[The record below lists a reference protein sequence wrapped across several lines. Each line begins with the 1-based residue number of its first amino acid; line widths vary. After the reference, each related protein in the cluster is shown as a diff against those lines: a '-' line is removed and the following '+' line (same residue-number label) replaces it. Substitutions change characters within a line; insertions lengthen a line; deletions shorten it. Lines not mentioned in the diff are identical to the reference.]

1 MVYKPEDI
9 LKQLKEEK
17 ITIGKGLTEINQII
31 FRYDNAYLASQT
43 YFLLYS
49 DLEPGNLFQILNST
63 KKSN

>member
-31 FRYDNAYLASQT
+31 FRYDNTYLASQT